1 MAADPAETLTTDARL
16 QSVLDDLA
24 HIDRTDLA
32 DQAARYERMHTALA
46 DLLGTTVER
55 PGAEGR

>member
-1 MAADPAETLTTDARL
+1 MAADPAETATRDARL

-24 HIDRTDLA
+24 GVDRTELA
-32 DQAARYERMHTALA
+32 EQAAHYERMHAALA